1 VEAQSVPQIWL
12 TYDELAAL
20 MNCDSAGAR
29 RAAMAIG
36 LDRRRSR
43 DGQTRAKLTPPLTD
57 AFLERILRERIER
70 DLAACASALRAK
82 HEQMAAQSAVLG
94 RSASAISG

>member
-1 VEAQSVPQIWL
+1 MPQIWL

-20 MNCDSAGAR
+20 MNCDCAGAR
-29 RAAMAIG
+29 RAAMTLA

-43 DGQTRAKLTPPLTD
+43 DGQTRAKLTPPLMD
-57 AFLERILRERIER
+57 AFLERILREHIER

-82 HEQMAAQSAVLG
+82 HEQMATRSTVLVPP
-94 RSASAISG
+94 ASAIAG

>member
-1 VEAQSVPQIWL
+1 VPQIWL

-29 RAAMAIG
+29 SAAVALR

-43 DGQTRAKLTPPLTD
+43 DGQTRAKLTQPLVD
-57 AFLERILRERIER
+57 AFLERILREHIER
-70 DLAACASALRAK
+70 DLAACASALRAT
-82 HEQMAAQSAVLG
+82 HQEMARPSAPPP
-94 RSASAISG
+94 RASANAG